1 MRVSH
6 SNLYANFIENL
17 NNASG
22 KLMELNMKASSQKR
36 INKPSDSPVDYM
48 RVLNYRDSIDAL
60 KQYQKNIDTGKGW
73 LSLADETMMQAQN
86 MLTRTKELAE
96 QAATGTIT
104 KNERDIIAKE
114 ARQIFNQMIN
124 LANTEYEGKSI
135 FGGQKVEGSAFTQD
149 LQATERNLVS
159 GGLRSIQGTS
169 GKTILVQFEDSGTI
183 GSSDINFRYSTDGGA
198 TWNND
203 TINNGETEA
212 TLASGVKVTFE
223 ADTEVIASANTE
235 DTDGSWIW
243 LRPSAKYNGDDN
255 GSVQVFTEGST
266 NVDNAAATGSF
277 GHVVSVVVTG
287 GPNAQGEYTYDYYY
301 DGETGAGEEVGSGT
315 TTNNGK
321 EFILPDGKMDITE
334 GTLSV
339 GDEFVINSV
348 PVDSFSAR
356 SAGATGNFDQNVV
369 VRIDNDSSGEK
380 EYSYS
385 TDGGQNWV
393 EGNISKQD
401 GQKYWVP
408 GGNMVVHSGA
418 PANDDQFVIR
428 PSQANIDV
436 EISSNEKITI
446 NNVGKDVFGGIFKDA
461 NGNEK
466 ISFADE
472 NAVSKNIFET
482 MGKFIGYLET
492 NNQDGVQEALENITD
507 STNHLSNKLADVGA
521 RESRLESSKT
531 VLSGLELD
539 QKERMSNLEDVDVA
553 ELMTELANQEM
564 IYQAVLKSS
573 STIMRMNLVN
583 YV

>member
-135 FGGQKVEGSAFTQD
+135 FGGQKVEGSAFTQK
-149 LQATERNLVS
+149 LYATERNVDPPPGENNS
-159 GGLRSIQGTS
+159 VKSIEGSTD
-169 GKTILVQFEDSGTI
+169 KTILIQFLETKDIGVGDGSTNFQYSIDG
-183 GSSDINFRYSTDGGA
+183 GSS
-198 TWNND
+198 WKQD
-203 TINNGETEA
+203 TIPEPAAGD
-212 TLASGVKVTFE
+212 SPKVTLSNGVTITFKDGTSVQQV
-223 ADTEVIASANTE
+223 ADAQ
-235 DTDGSWIW
+235 DTTGSWVWI
-243 LRPSAKYNGDDN
+243 RPSAQYNGDDN
-255 GSVQVFTEGST
+255 ENIEVENYS
-266 NVDNAAATGSF
+266 N
-277 GHVVSVVVTG
+277 VTG
-287 GPNAQGEYTYDYYY
+287 E
-301 DGETGAGEEVGSGT
+301 
-315 TTNNGK
+315 
-321 EFILPDGKMDITE
+321 
-334 GTLSV
+334 
-339 GDEFVINSV
+339 
-348 PVDSFSAR
+348 
-356 SAGATGNFDQNVV
+356 ATGNFKQNTL
-369 VRIDNDSSGEK
+369 VRIDSYSSPDIS
-380 EYSYS
+380 YSYS
-385 TDGGQNWV
+385 SDGGQTW
-393 EGNISKQD
+393 ETGNIASDTELKFL
-401 GQKYWVP
+401 VP
-408 GGNMVVHSGA
+408 GGKLETTGVPTEG
-418 PANDDQFVIR
+418 DQFVIR
-428 PSQANIDV
+428 PSQADIDV
-436 EISSNEKITI
+436 EISPDEMLTI
-446 NNVGKDVFGGIFKDA
+446 NNVGKDVFGGIFKNA